1 MKNHTQNKK
10 LRNSFKKAEIK
21 KLLVNILIRTNNSLS
36 KVIAFSRKSATKFSL
51 VRIKNYC
58 VITGRSNGI
67 CSYFKIS
74 RIKLRDLALDGLL
87 NGIKKASW

>member
-1 MKNHTQNKK
+1 MKKHTQNKK
-10 LRNSFKKAEIK
+10 LRNSFKVVETKQ
-21 KLLVNILIRTNNSLS
+21 LLANILIRTNNSLS
-36 KVIAFSRKSATKFSL
+36 KVIAFSRKTATKFSL

-58 VITGRSNGI
+58 VITGRSSGI
-67 CSYFKIS
+67 CAYFKIS